1 MALEIRASD
10 IIDLEDF
17 AMDVAYKQD
26 AGHHATNKKEVIV
39 LNDYKKYWISDT
51 AQGSV
56 IKICHGKS
64 DSILEIDM
72 RWRDRKREA
81 GGRVVSKK

>member
-1 MALEIRASD
+1 M
-10 IIDLEDF
+10 
-17 AMDVAYKQD
+17 VK
-26 AGHHATNKKEVIV
+26 TKTIV
-39 LNDYKKYWISDT
+39 VNDYKKYWISDT
-51 AQGSV
+51 VHGSV
-56 IKICHGKS
+56 IKICHGNS

>member
-1 MALEIRASD
+1 MA
-10 IIDLEDF
+10 
-17 AMDVAYKQD
+17 K
-26 AGHHATNKKEVIV
+26 TKTIV
-39 LNDYKKYWISDT
+39 VNDYKKYWISDT

-56 IKICHGKS
+56 IKICHGNS